1 MHTTPS
7 GSNPFRSNMRIRRSA
22 VSDLANHDPRESAS
36 VTGQSRDSAA
46 AASPKTY
53 ARYALASA
61 SAFHSEWAFT
71 SAVGRRFAPCPEL
84 NAQIVVCAVS
94 LLDDGLVEP
103 LEFRTSV
110 GGIREWLASSLVIYF
125 CCVDILR
132 QTLGL
137 FSQACGYTER
147 PSASWW

>member
-36 VTGQSRDSAA
+36 VTGQSRDTAA

-61 SAFHSEWAFT
+61 SAYRMGVT

-84 NAQIVVCAVS
+84 NAQIV
-94 LLDDGLVEP
+94 
-103 LEFRTSV
+103 SV
-110 GGIREWLASSLVIYF
+110 PW
-125 CCVDILR
+125 
-132 QTLGL
+132 
-137 FSQACGYTER
+137 AC
-147 PSASWW
+147 